1 MCVLHPFKTLN
12 PVQDPCPMTTVP
24 ARLTEITAG
33 LTETAGLTATWTAS
47 AVTAVTRTV
56 TQPTVFQV
64 STVKTVST
72 TATAAAGLMATA
84 TFCRTDQAM
93 PAVTAVILC
102 PAAISTAAT
111 I

>member
-12 PVQDPCPMTTVP
+12 PVQDPCPMATVP
-24 ARLTEITAG
+24 ARLTEITAV
-33 LTETAGLTATWTAS
+33 LTETAGLTATWTAL
-47 AVTAVTRTV
+47 AVTATRTV

-72 TATAAAGLMATA
+72 TAVTEAGLMATA
-84 TFCRTDQAM
+84 TFCRTDQAIT
-93 PAVTAVILC
+93 AVTAEILC